1 MKNQTLLRLLAV
13 ALGVIY
19 LISGIGKAMDIN
31 TFTDIVAQYSHLKM
45 RFIAPLIVGT
55 EITLG
60 FGLILGAFPR
70 QFAAVSLCVLV
81 FFTIFLA
88 IGFASGKLDDCGC
101 FGILL
106 KIDPLVALLRNVGML
121 TISYLLYTYS
131 QYDVKRAN
139 WLFGG
144 ALLFGVL
151 AFVITGFEMKNTYRP
166 LELHIG
172 SKLDKT
178 FLASYTKSH
187 QKQLFFVFSPTCP
200 HCLAAT
206 ETVKQYIVTNSVN
219 EVIGFY
225 PSQSKQVD
233 IESFKS
239 KKKPNFKI
247 IAIKSDTLH
256 KIVRSVPVAF
266 LVENGEVKH
275 IYNGEIPRPQ

>member
-1 MKNQTLLRLLAV
+1 MKNQTSLRLLAV
-13 ALGVIY
+13 ILGVIY

-31 TFTDIVAQYSHLKM
+31 TFTDIIVQYSHEKI
-45 RFIAPLIVGT
+45 RFISPLIVGT

-81 FFTIFLA
+81 FFTIFLV
-88 IGFASGKLDDCGC
+88 IGFISGKLDDCGC

-106 KIDPLVALLRNVGML
+106 KINPLVALLRNVVML
-121 TISYLLYTYS
+121 VISYLLYNYAEYNT
-131 QYDVKRAN
+131 KRSN

-144 ALLFGVL
+144 GLLFGIL
-151 AFVITGFEMKNTYRP
+151 AFGITGFEMKNTYRP
-166 LELHIG
+166 LEFHIG
-172 SKLDKT
+172 SKLDKS

-187 QKQLFFVFSPTCP
+187 QKQLFFIFSPTCP
-200 HCLAAT
+200 HCLSAT
-206 ETVKQYIVTNSVN
+206 ETVKQYITTNNVN

-239 KKKPNFKI
+239 KKKPNFRI
-247 IAIKSDTLH
+247 IAINSDTLH

-266 LVENGEVKH
+266 LIENGEVKH
-275 IYNGEIPRPQ
+275 IYSGEIPSPQ